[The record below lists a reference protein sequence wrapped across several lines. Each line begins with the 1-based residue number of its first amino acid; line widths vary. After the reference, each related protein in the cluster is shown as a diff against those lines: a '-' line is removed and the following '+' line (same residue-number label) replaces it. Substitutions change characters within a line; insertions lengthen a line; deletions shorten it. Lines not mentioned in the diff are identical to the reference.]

1 MELEMVEID
10 GRKFER
16 VKIRELTES
25 NLTFM
30 HQAGTMS
37 VPLNRLNPSLQ
48 TRLGFERAVPV
59 MAVNKTST
67 SNTEGVGFDEQL
79 EEIDYE
85 VVRLRGQLESMR
97 RAFAE
102 ENNNVQKA
110 LVITNS
116 DPTLHRHAAAALQVR
131 INESD
136 VELAS
141 LLKRKAQVEERMR
154 AAKGR

>member
-1 MELEMVEID
+1 
-10 GRKFER
+10 
-16 VKIRELTES
+16 
-25 NLTFM
+25 
-30 HQAGTMS
+30 
-37 VPLNRLNPSLQ
+37 
-48 TRLGFERAVPV
+48 
-59 MAVNKTST
+59 
-67 SNTEGVGFDEQL
+67 
-79 EEIDYE
+79 
-85 VVRLRGQLESMR
+85 MR

>member
-1 MELEMVEID
+1 
-10 GRKFER
+10 
-16 VKIRELTES
+16 
-25 NLTFM
+25 
-30 HQAGTMS
+30 
-37 VPLNRLNPSLQ
+37 
-48 TRLGFERAVPV
+48 
-59 MAVNKTST
+59 MAVNKANAPITQ
-67 SNTEGVGFDEQL
+67 GVGLDEQL

-141 LLKRKAQVEERMR
+141 LLKRKAKVEERMR